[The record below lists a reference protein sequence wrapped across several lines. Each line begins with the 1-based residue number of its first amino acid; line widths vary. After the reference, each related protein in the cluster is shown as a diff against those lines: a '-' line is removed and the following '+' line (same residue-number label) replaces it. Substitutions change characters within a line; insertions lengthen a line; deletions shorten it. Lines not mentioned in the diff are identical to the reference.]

1 MAGTD
6 HGDFVGK
13 YRKEAL
19 ECIEKL
25 YPNLQ
30 VRMQQEDYFYDS
42 LRTKW
47 NDGIEV
53 AKSLINDASVEY
65 ISFDIFDTLITRP
78 LYKPQHVFELMDR
91 EFKELVHTNVSFAKV
106 RMDGEARPEESLEH

>member
-1 MAGTD
+1 
-6 HGDFVGK
+6 
-13 YRKEAL
+13 
-19 ECIEKL
+19 
-25 YPNLQ
+25 
-30 VRMQQEDYFYDS
+30 MQQEDYFYDS

-106 RMDGEARPEESLEH
+106 RMDGESSGQKKVWNIRARLSGYNLDEIYDAIEMIYSFGKNDC